1 MAEKTKKVSE
11 NILTIG
17 FFIESNDSEL
27 KQKIYQDEF
36 SNSYNN
42 LFYKD
47 IVIGDLFKSQNI
59 YSQKNNF
66 ENTNKNF
73 YTLATESSK
82 SGKTY
87 IPILVRFDLSK
98 YNPRATTL
106 AESTLTEEDIIKIN
120 KDYLIKFFY
129 RANRGE
135 VFNFD
140 KKSFFNYLNNFNDI
154 DNLGFKVKEVVNALQ
169 SKMNDDAIRVY
180 AMSINL

>member
-17 FFIESNDSEL
+17 FFIESNVSDL

-47 IVIGDLFKSQNI
+47 IVLGDLFKTQSV
-59 YSQKNNF
+59 YSKKNNF
-66 ENTNKNF
+66 DNVDKNF
-73 YTLATESSK
+73 YTLGFENTKIGK
-82 SGKTY
+82 SY
-87 IPILVRFDLSK
+87 IPILVGFDLSK
-98 YNPRATTL
+98 YNPKTTTL
-106 AESTLTEEDIIKIN
+106 AENTLTEEDVVKIN

-154 DNLGFKVKEVVNALQ
+154 DNLGFKLKEVVNALE
-169 SKMNDDAIRVY
+169 SKIEDDNIRIY
-180 AMSINL
+180 AMSLNL